1 MRQFSS
7 NPLPQELA
15 KFQIGPS
22 AEEQQEL
29 KTLRLGQGDTKSLN
43 HKRNVSHSSSDLY
56 SQALDIESWSL
67 PGTARDSM
75 TSIAQCGVSLVTNKT
90 ITTLGSSKTL
100 AQNSER
106 KVSYE
111 LSVDTTRST
120 EQESSGSDKYTDPNH
135 DETDQALE
143 SMGNHDEIHTALKQ
157 ESTDTLS
164 NPPENDIS
172 SQIQCQGADL
182 TILSPSTVTIISSI
196 YRKTRESRTYQVEG
210 RSGEKIFVSFRGVS
224 DLGGTLGVSSHGN

>member
-15 KFQIGPS
+15 KFQIGTS
-22 AEEQQEL
+22 AEEKQEP

-75 TSIAQCGVSLVTNKT
+75 ASIAQCGVSLVTDKT
-90 ITTLGSSKTL
+90 ITTLGSSQTL

-135 DETDQALE
+135 DETNQALE

-172 SQIQCQGADL
+172 SKIQCQGAGL
-182 TILSPSTVTIISSI
+182 TIISPSTVTIISSI
-196 YRKTRESRTYQVEG
+196 YRKRGSQEPIKFKDAVGRKFSFPFAACRTWAVRWG
-210 RSGEKIFVSFRGVS
+210 
-224 DLGGTLGVSSHGN
+224 